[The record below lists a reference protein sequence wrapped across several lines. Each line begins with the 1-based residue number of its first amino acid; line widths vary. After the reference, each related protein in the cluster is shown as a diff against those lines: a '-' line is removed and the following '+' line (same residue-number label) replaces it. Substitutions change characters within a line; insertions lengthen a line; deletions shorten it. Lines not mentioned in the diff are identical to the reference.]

1 MPDSTT
7 GLLTDAERLATVG
20 ERRLALKRLRKAHR
34 AGDFVRAAEVVRDY
48 QRWSRVVYAAL
59 EEVASV
65 ERWADELM
73 EDA

>member
-1 MPDSTT
+1 MTE
-7 GLLTDAERLATVG
+7 AERVATAG
-20 ERRLALKRLRKAHR
+20 ERRIALRRLRKAHR
-34 AGDFVRAAEVVRDY
+34 AGDFARAAEVVRDY